1 MAQTILNVLIVILI
15 IALVA
20 LVVLY
25 FLGNKLQKRQVEQQQ
40 LLDAAAQTASIL
52 VIDKKK
58 MKITQAGLPKAVT
71 DQTPKYMRWAK
82 VPVVKA
88 KIGPK
93 VMTLI
98 ADGRVFD
105 SLPVKTEAKVV
116 ISGIYITEIK
126 SVRGGAIPTPPKK
139 KGFFARFKRIRKIR
153 NKRSGSCAASF
164 YIFLLQLS
172 VYCVPCTLSLR
183 AGLDI
188 QADAAI
194 GQMLIIN
201 IQGIV
206 HIHQQTVRFFINFN
220 PVGLYA
226 YHHIAQRSGVA

>member
-1 MAQTILNVLIVILI
+1 MQTFLNVLLVILVI
-15 IALVA
+15 AVIALA
-20 LVVLY
+20 VLY
-25 FLGNKLQKRQVEQQQ
+25 FLGRKLEKRQVEQQQ
-40 LLDAAAQTASIL
+40 LLEMSKQTVSML

-58 MKITQAGLPKAVT
+58 LKIKDSGLPKMVYE
-71 DQTPKYMRWAK
+71 QTPKYMRWAK

-139 KGFFARFKRIRKIR
+139 KGFFARFKR
-153 NKRSGSCAASF
+153 NKK
-164 YIFLLQLS
+164 
-172 VYCVPCTLSLR
+172 
-183 AGLDI
+183 DKK
-188 QADAAI
+188 
-194 GQMLIIN
+194 
-201 IQGIV
+201 
-206 HIHQQTVRFFINFN
+206 
-220 PVGLYA
+220 
-226 YHHIAQRSGVA
+226 